1 LNWFKVYLTCKKKEV
16 SIIEEI
22 FTACNAISISLVCEE
37 GGCEIYEPKVG
48 ETPLWNNIE
57 LSALFEKKISKEF
70 VISILSGIPYSNLNI
85 IKLNDQNWIEKYQ
98 KNFKP
103 IKFGKKLRVAPSWSQ
118 DVSIQ
123 ECIDIKIDPGLAFG
137 TGSHET
143 THLCLEY
150 LDENPPKNLSVL
162 DYGCGSGILS
172 IASLLLGASNAIA
185 LDIDP
190 QAIVSTKVNA
200 IRNKVAKKIQV
211 GAPLDFADT
220 KVDILFANILFNTL
234 IKLKHEFSMFLNSG
248 SKIIL
253 SGVMNKQKD
262 KLIQDYKTQFEV
274 KMIKNRNEWCLLELE
289 KR

>member
-1 LNWFKVYLTCKKKEV
+1 M
-16 SIIEEI
+16 
-22 FTACNAISISLVCEE
+22 VCEE